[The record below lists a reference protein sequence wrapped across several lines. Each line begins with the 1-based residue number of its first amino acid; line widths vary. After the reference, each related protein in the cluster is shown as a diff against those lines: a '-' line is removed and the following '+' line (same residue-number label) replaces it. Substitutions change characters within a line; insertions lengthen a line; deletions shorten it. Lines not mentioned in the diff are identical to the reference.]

1 MNILAVDTSTEVMYL
16 ALETDTQFE
25 SRTLDAGLKH
35 SENLVPEMMGI
46 CERAGLTLKDLDLMI
61 CTKGPGSFT
70 GLRIAMAAC
79 KGIAMGNGKPLVSV
93 STLQTMQEPVKWFD
107 GAVVPVID
115 AKKHRYYSAVFK
127 HGERLAP
134 DMDCAPEELAELL
147 KGQDSVLITG
157 PDACKFMPL
166 LAEAAKNSGLT
177 IRFSVDTLQ
186 KRDLGEALIQL
197 GKQQLEK
204 KGADDIGEGPVYI
217 RKSDAEIALEEKLR
231 QGK

>member
-1 MNILAVDTSTEVMYL
+1 MNILAVDTSTEVMRL

-35 SENLVPEMMGI
+35 SENLVPEMMAI
-46 CERAGLTLKDLDLMI
+46 CGRAGLVLADIDLLV

-79 KGIAMGNGKPLVSV
+79 KGIALGGGKPLVSV

-115 AKKHRYYSAVFK
+115 AKKHRYYSTIFK

-134 DMDCAPEELAELL
+134 DMDCDPAELVEL
-147 KGQDSVLITG
+147 LDGNDSVLVTG
-157 PDACKFMPL
+157 PDAQKFTPL
-166 LAEAAKNSGLT
+166 LAKAAQDVGLT
-177 IRFSVDTLQ
+177 IRFSIDTLQ
-186 KRDLGEALIQL
+186 KRDLGESLIQL
-197 GKQQLEK
+197 GRLQLEQ

-217 RKSDAEIALEEKLR
+217 RKSDAEIALEEKFR